1 MDKVI
6 SLETVAPIVSLGA
19 WNPRFSAQGPVPN
32 TTLLGIE
39 FSTHKVWDVYSNQS
53 TSEDSTSSLALSFT

>member
-1 MDKVI
+1 MDKEV
-6 SLETVAPIVSLGA
+6 SPVTVAPIVSLGT
-19 WNPRFSAQGPVPN
+19 WNPRFPAQGPVPN
-32 TTLLGIE
+32 TALLGIE